1 MQTPDGSI
9 VATLQAHEPELR
21 AAGIRALS
29 LFGSVA
35 RGDDRPESDVD
46 LVVRLDP
53 EAHLGLFRFIALERR
68 LGALLGRPVQLLPE
82 PVESPRLRANLER
95 DRRRVF

>member
-1 MQTPDGSI
+1 MDTEDRV

-29 LFGSVA
+29 IFGSAA
-35 RGDDRPESDVD
+35 RGHDRAESDVD
-46 LVVRLDP
+46 VAVELDP
-53 EAHLGLFRFIALERR
+53 DVHLGLRFFAIERR
-68 LGALLGRPVQLLPE
+68 LAQILGRPVDLLAE
-82 PVESPRLRANLER
+82 PVENPRLRANLQR